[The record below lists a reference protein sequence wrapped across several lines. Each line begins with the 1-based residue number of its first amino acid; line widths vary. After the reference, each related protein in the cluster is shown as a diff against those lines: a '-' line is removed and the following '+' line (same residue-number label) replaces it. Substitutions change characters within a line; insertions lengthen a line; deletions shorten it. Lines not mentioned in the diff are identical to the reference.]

1 MSAIATPAPRTA
13 AARTQ
18 GARRTVAYGA
28 IGVLGALALWQ
39 LAVLTIENLEFRASF
54 APLATFRALAA
65 FVASRALVTHVVPS
79 LGRVAA
85 GMAIATAIGI
95 PVGVLIGYFRTLHQV
110 TNTVFQF
117 GRMTSPLAW
126 MPIAIIVFGVGNRPV
141 VFLIAAAALWPILM
155 NTANGVR
162 NVDITWMR
170 VVRMLGATRPGVLRR
185 VIVPAVLP
193 DMLVGMRI
201 SLGVSWIVLV
211 PAEMLGVPSGL
222 GYYILDA
229 RDRFNYSELMAL
241 ILVVGF
247 LGYVTDTL
255 LAVVQR
261 RFSWRVSEE
270 ESES

>member
-1 MSAIATPAPRTA
+1 MTALVTVASRVQPARLRIVRRSALFA
-13 AARTQ
+13 AA
-18 GARRTVAYGA
+18 GIA
-28 IGVLGALALWQ
+28 GALVLWQ
-39 LAVLTIENLEFRASF
+39 IAVQGIESPEFRAGF
-54 APLATFRALAA
+54 APVSTFRALAA
-65 FVASRALVTHVVPS
+65 FIASSAFVTHGLPS

-85 GMAIATAIGI
+85 GLGIATLIGI
-95 PVGVLIGYFRTLHQV
+95 PLGILVGYFKTLHLL

-126 MPIAIIVFGVGNRPV
+126 MPIALIVFGVGNRPV
-141 VFLIAAAALWPILM
+141 IFLIAAAALWPILI

-162 NVDITWMR
+162 NVDITWIR
-170 VVRMLGATRPGVLRR
+170 VVRMLGAGRWGVLRR
-185 VIVPAVLP
+185 AIIPAVLP

-229 RDRFNYSELMAL
+229 RDRFDYAGLMAL

-247 LGYVTDTL
+247 LGYVTDIL
-255 LAVVQR
+255 LVAVQR
-261 RFSWRVSEE
+261 RFSWRTTEE
-270 ESES
+270 EAA

>member
-1 MSAIATPAPRTA
+1 MTATAPA
-13 AARTQ
+13 AARTLP
-18 GARRTVAYGA
+18 V
-28 IGVLGALALWQ
+28 
-39 LAVLTIENLEFRASF
+39 RASL
-54 APLATFRALAA
+54 PRRALAYRTLGI
-65 FVASRALVTHVVPS
+65 ASALLLWHAGAQLIDSPEFRTGFAPAGTLRALVAFVTSRAFTTHVLPS

-85 GMAIATAIGI
+85 GLSIATAVAI
-95 PVGVLIGYFRTLHQV
+95 PVGILVGYFKPLHQL

-126 MPIAIIVFGVGNRPV
+126 MPIAIIIFGVGNRPV
-141 VFLIAAAALWPILM
+141 VFLIAAAAVWPILI

-162 NVDITWMR
+162 NVDVTWIR
-170 VVRMLGATRPGVLRR
+170 VVRMLGAGRWGVRR
-185 VIVPAVLP
+185 RAIVPAVLP

-247 LGYVTDTL
+247 LGYVTDIL
-255 LAVVQR
+255 LAGVQR
-261 RFSWRVSEE
+261 RFSWRVTEE
-270 ESES
+270 EPER